1 MTGDEAENAERKDE
15 AERVEI
21 LTPREIEVLTLLSQD
36 QTNPQIAQ
44 NLMVSRRTVKIHVQH
59 IISKLGVSDRTQAAV
74 RAIEAGVI
82 GT

>member
-36 QTNPQIAQ
+36 QTTPRSPRTSWSAAGP
-44 NLMVSRRTVKIHVQH
+44 SRTT
-59 IISKLGVSDRTQAAV
+59 SST
-74 RAIEAGVI
+74 
-82 GT
+82 